1 MILIELQLHGD
12 LKKHC
17 DDLSN
22 LEMTIE
28 RGCTV
33 RQLIGMSGVPAEEI
47 AFAAVNGSRV
57 PVDHVIEDGDRVKL
71 FQFVAGG

>member
-1 MILIELQLHGD
+1 MIRIELQLHGE
-12 LKKHC
+12 LKRHC
-17 DDLSN
+17 DDQSK
-22 LEMTIE
+22 LEMTLE
-28 RGCTV
+28 EGCSV
-33 RQLIGMSGVPAEEI
+33 KQLIGKSGVPAEEI